1 MDALHSRMH
10 RWRLIESPAAS
21 GPENMA
27 LDEALLE
34 SVIAGEGPPTLRFYA
49 WTPATLSIG
58 FNQGDV
64 LSTGRRV
71 AEAPVPVV
79 RRITGGRA
87 ILHDD
92 ELTYSVVCRE
102 DDPLFGGS
110 VWETYLKLSRFL
122 VAGLRE
128 IGVDARVAGEGA
140 PAPDAYGRPSEGSP
154 SCFSTPTPHEIAVGE
169 AKIAAGAQRRV
180 RGALLQ
186 HGSVLLGF
194 DPERLARAL
203 GLDPEGEGDPER
215 LTARV
220 GWVRRYAGPGWD
232 APRLRAVLSEAFAR
246 TYGADLRPGAPTP
259 RETALAE
266 ALKRRKYGDEGWTA
280 RREARASG
288 GSDSV

>member
-1 MDALHSRMH
+1 MRP
-10 RWRLIESPAAS
+10 WRLIESPPAS
-21 GPENMA
+21 GAENMA

-58 FNQGDV
+58 FNQGEA
-64 LSTGRRV
+64 LATGRRLEEV
-71 AEAPVPVV
+71 PVPVV

-102 DDPLFGGS
+102 DDALFGGS

-122 VAGLRE
+122 VEGLRE
-128 IGVDARVAGEGA
+128 IGVDARVAGGAA
-140 PAPDAYGRPSEGSP
+140 PASHDYGRPSEGSP

-169 AKIAAGAQRRV
+169 AKIAASAQRRV

-194 DPERLARAL
+194 DPERLARVL
-203 GLDPEGEGDPER
+203 G
-215 LTARV
+215 
-220 GWVRRYAGPGWD
+220 
-232 APRLRAVLSEAFAR
+232 
-246 TYGADLRPGAPTP
+246 
-259 RETALAE
+259 
-266 ALKRRKYGDEGWTA
+266 
-280 RREARASG
+280 
-288 GSDSV
+288 